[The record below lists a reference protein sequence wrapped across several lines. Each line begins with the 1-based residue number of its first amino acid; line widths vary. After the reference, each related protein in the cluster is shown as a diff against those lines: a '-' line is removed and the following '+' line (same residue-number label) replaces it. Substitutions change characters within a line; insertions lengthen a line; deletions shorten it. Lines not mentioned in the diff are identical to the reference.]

1 MNDFCF
7 LDLETTGFEPDKDS
21 IIEIS
26 FVRFKKGKKIEEIDQ
41 VLIPDK
47 SELSEFISNLTGI
60 SQEEINETGKNFDE
74 IKELVTEKI
83 GDSII
88 VGHNIDF
95 DINFLVKNDIPIQNN
110 PRIDTHELARILLPQ
125 EKSFALEVLSKKYG
139 FIHDSA
145 HRAMSD
151 VLASQKLFEF
161 LCEKI
166 KKLPPQYLNKIRP
179 ALETKTD
186 WYAKNLFLESTG
198 NPSFKFEKQEEKIP
212 KKNSSIEL
220 SKNFNQAYSNLST
233 ENSVFLK
240 IGDSLPSATF
250 FEKITEANNT
260 EKFVII
266 SPKLDF
272 FQKVKKFPIPEILFD
287 LKNLEKFEQKRKK
300 LDNFET
306 TFYLKC
312 QFRHFLGFRG
322 LNFFDLFFKEN
333 DFWKEVH
340 CQNTENDIF
349 QKICE
354 ERKSHNVL
362 AITPKAFFRFCDLE
376 VFKNRILIIDESE
389 IFAEQLLLA
398 PQKEFSLQNFLDP
411 KLNQLNI
418 SESEKEKISI
428 STQFLVSGLCKE
440 LIEKKL
446 QHKISPFPQKIL
458 LKEND
463 IYTQFQDSLDALANL
478 DPQWR
483 FVTQY
488 FNKPEK
494 WVRWINYF
502 PETGNLTFGFWH
514 SEDWY
519 AIQTKLKK
527 FKKIFGHRHE
537 IEGAEKPFFK
547 IFTGAVQGE
556 KIIEKALF
564 SKKEIEIPEDLI
576 SQSSPDFNTFCA
588 QKITKLS
595 QEFLTNPQEA
605 IAINFSSLETLKNI
619 YTEIK
624 SNFKNDKNIAILGE
638 RVSGGAGKVRELL
651 ANNQEKKLI
660 LGYQKMIHPD
670 LEDYN
675 WQAILIQKFP
685 FNPPLPLLEKIE
697 SVIKNSGQN
706 FWSIWIMP
714 QVAANLARRISCF
727 SSAQKIIFL
736 DPRENAKWGKAL
748 LRSAFNEFL

>member
-26 FVRFKKGKKIEEIDQ
+26 FVRFKDGKKIEEVDQ

-47 SELSEFISNLTGI
+47 SELTEFISNLTGI
-60 SQEEINETGKNFDE
+60 TQEEINEKGKDFNE

-151 VLASQKLFEF
+151 VLASKKLFEL

-166 KKLPPQYLNKIRP
+166 KELPTEYLETIRP
-179 ALETKTD
+179 VLETKTD
-186 WYAKNLFLESTG
+186 WFAKNLFLESAG
-198 NPSFKFEKQEEKIP
+198 NANFKFEKEVEKP
-212 KKNSSIEL
+212 LKETPNMEL
-220 SKNFNQAYSNLST
+220 SENFKQAYANLST

-240 IGDSLPSATF
+240 IGDSIPSASF
-250 FEKITEANNT
+250 FEKITEENKD

-272 FQKVKKFPIPEILFD
+272 FPKIKMFPIPEILFD
-287 LKNLEKFEQKRKK
+287 KANLEKFEQKRKS
-300 LDNFET
+300 LDNFEA

-322 LNFFDLFFKEN
+322 LDFFDLFFKEN
-333 DFWKEVH
+333 DYWKEVH
-340 CQNTENDIF
+340 CQTEENSIF
-349 QKICE
+349 QAICE
-354 ERKSHNVL
+354 ERKSHKVL
-362 AITPKAFFRFCDLE
+362 AISPKAFFRFCELD
-376 VFKNRILIIDESE
+376 VFKNRTLLIDESE
-389 IFAEQLLLA
+389 IFAEQLLMA
-398 PQKEFSLQNFLDP
+398 PAKEFSLQNFLDP
-411 KLNQLNI
+411 KLNQLDI
-418 SESEKEKISI
+418 SDEAKEKTSI
-428 STQFLVSGLCKE
+428 ATQFLVSGLCKE
-440 LIEKKL
+440 LIEEKL

-458 LKEND
+458 LKDSD
-463 IYTQFQDSLDALANL
+463 IYHQFQESLDDLAKLNP
-478 DPQWR
+478 DWE
-483 FVTQY
+483 FVAKH
-488 FNKPEK
+488 FNTPEK

-502 PETGNLTFGFWH
+502 PESGNLTFGFWH

-519 AIQTKLKK
+519 GTQAKLKN

-547 IFTGAVQGE
+547 IFIGAKVGE
-556 KIIEKALF
+556 KIVEKSLF
-564 SKKEIEIPEDLI
+564 SKKEIEIPDDLI
-576 SQSSPDFNTFCA
+576 SQSSPDFNAFCA
-588 QKITKLS
+588 QKITDLS
-595 QEFLTNPQEA
+595 QEFLNNPQDA
-605 IAINFSSLETLKNI
+605 VAVNFSSLETLKNI

-624 SNFKNDKNIAILGE
+624 SNFKANKNVVVVGE
-638 RVSGGAGKVRELL
+638 RVSGGAGKVREHLS
-651 ANNQEKKLI
+651 NNREKQLI
-660 LGYQKMIHPD
+660 FEYQKMTHPD
-670 LEDYN
+670 LENYD

-685 FNPPLPLLEKIE
+685 FNPPHPLLEKIE
-697 SVIKNSGQN
+697 SVIKGSGQN
-706 FWSIWIMP
+706 YWSIWIMP
-714 QVAANLARRISCF
+714 QVAANLSRRISCF

-736 DPRENAKWGKAL
+736 DPRENAKWGKGI
-748 LRSAFNEFL
+748 LRSAFNDFL